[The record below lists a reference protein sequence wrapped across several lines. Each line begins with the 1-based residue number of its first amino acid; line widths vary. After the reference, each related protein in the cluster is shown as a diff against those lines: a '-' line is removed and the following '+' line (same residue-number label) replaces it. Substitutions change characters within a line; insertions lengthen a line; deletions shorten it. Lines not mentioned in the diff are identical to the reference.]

1 MLAMMLSGKCGQVMN
16 NTAGAEEFPQPAQK
30 NKGVLLLS
38 LLLPV
43 RNKWLD
49 AASTEVLL
57 NMSGNSF
64 SRGESPNSA

>member
-16 NTAGAEEFPQPAQK
+16 ATAGAGEFPQPAK

-43 RNKWLD
+43 RNNWLD
-49 AASTEVLL
+49 AASAEGLL

-64 SRGESPNSA
+64 CRGESMTSA